1 MIYIRTRY
9 PSAINVAPSSRMHFI
24 FKEQAHS
31 LRSTPRRCFSF
42 LALSSFQVRCAV
54 PTTCVII
61 FQHTIISCI
70 PCSHLFPIMTPSLS
84 SRLDPYCMAVLHMS
98 PRCNAFCVSHHF
110 AVLVRE
116 WDQQPLSFS
125 DVFVPPASICFCGRS
140 LSLSVHFPP
149 IPEVHTASHTR
160 HYSGD
165 YLCVSPI

>member
-61 FQHTIISCI
+61 FQHNHIMHPMQSPLPYHVTLA
-70 PCSHLFPIMTPSLS
+70 LFAFGSILHGCFAYVTPL
-84 SRLDPYCMAVLHMS
+84 
-98 PRCNAFCVSHHF
+98 
-110 AVLVRE
+110 
-116 WDQQPLSFS
+116 
-125 DVFVPPASICFCGRS
+125 
-140 LSLSVHFPP
+140 
-149 IPEVHTASHTR
+149 
-160 HYSGD
+160 
-165 YLCVSPI
+165 